1 MPNLCQRRAITDP
14 VGRDMRPSRQTVG
27 CVNLTPATLDRLI
40 RNGNNISLTRFGSI
54 VVGSSLVIF
63 MLAGIAIFG
72 DRTRLFTNYLWAPET
87 ETKKSAVQSPSST
100 RPANRE
106 IASNSKPV
114 ANIPSINDAA
124 HVSLSSRAALGV
136 KNDRLPPPLDDQRA
150 TRVSIAD
157 AAAVRSLGRPSI
169 DAIWNGRMRLPAP
182 SEWLNGAR
190 AAPQSASSVLA
201 YAPSAQERLR
211 EGNPFAVID
220 KDISAAPT
228 PASLGER
235 TAPSPTAAKASGLA
249 SPVIEEEDD
258 GEEDEEP
265 IPTGP
270 VIPRPLPRPK
280 LQPTVEIR
288 RPLSPPLRSSAA
300 TNNVSPT
307 PLRSNQNDP
316 KPAAPRVTENTE
328 THHSEN
334 QNYVLLQNPT
344 REIVVAPPSSP
355 ILATSLPVAIA
366 LAPPSGQPAITLRTP
381 FGIPYS
387 VQHDNVDTSCF
398 PPPLVELIRK
408 VGVRYGQKPIIT
420 SGLRGRGRSGSLHR
434 RCLAADI
441 MIPGVSSQELAKAAR
456 QIPGMGGVG
465 QYCHPN
471 LVHIDVGTARDW
483 KHGCG
488 GFFALRDGADAVVKA
503 STRQ

>member
-1 MPNLCQRRAITDP
+1 
-14 VGRDMRPSRQTVG
+14 MRPSRQTVR
-27 CVNLTPATLDRLI
+27 CVNLPPATFDRLI
-40 RNGNNISLTRFGSI
+40 KNGNNTSLTRFGSI

-63 MLAGIAIFG
+63 MFAGIAIFG
-72 DRTRLFTNYLWAPET
+72 DRTRLFTNYLWAPDT
-87 ETKKSAVQSPSST
+87 PTKKSPVQSPTST

-106 IASNSKPV
+106 IASNSKP
-114 ANIPSINDAA
+114 AAIIPSTSDAA
-124 HVSLSSRAALGV
+124 PVSPSSRAALGI
-136 KNDRLPPPLDDQRA
+136 KNDRLPPPLVDQRTA
-150 TRVSIAD
+150 GVSIAD
-157 AAAVRSLGRPSI
+157 AAAVRSLGRPSV
-169 DAIWNGRMRLPAP
+169 DAIWTGRMRLPAP
-182 SEWLNGAR
+182 SEWLNGKQ
-190 AAPQSASSVLA
+190 AAPQSAATVLA

-220 KDISAAPT
+220 KDIPAAPT
-228 PASLGER
+228 PTSLGER
-235 TAPSPTAAKASGLA
+235 TALPPTAATASGLV
-249 SPVIEEEDD
+249 SPRIEEEEDD
-258 GEEDEEP
+258 EEDEEP

-280 LQPTVEIR
+280 LQQTVEIR
-288 RPLSPPLRSSAA
+288 RPLPPPQRSSAA
-300 TNNVSPT
+300 TDSVSPT
-307 PLRSNQNDP
+307 PLPTNQNDP
-316 KPAAPRVTENTE
+316 KPAAPRVTESAE

-334 QNYVLLQNPT
+334 QNYVLLEHPT
-344 REIVVAPPSSP
+344 REIAVASPSSP
-355 ILATSLPVAIA
+355 TLATSLPVAIA
-366 LAPPSGQPAITLRTP
+366 LAPPSEQPAITLRTP